1 MKLIRGDDNDYKQW
15 KEVIKEIL
23 HLEQLLKFGRQSEG
37 YKDDIIE
44 TQTLLLNTKDELIGQ
59 LRSEIG
65 ELKT

>member
-1 MKLIRGDDNDYKQW
+1 MRLIRGYHDFKNW
-15 KEVIKEIL
+15 KEVIKENL

-59 LRSEIG
+59 LRSELA
-65 ELKT
+65 ELKP